1 MLFSRMKNQ
10 NSSSLG
16 VTAQD
21 NTSARSVQS
30 EPPPPLQN
38 DPPPPTPITHMPRRT
53 TSCQEGLRGGAGG
66 NSVPVTTEEAP
77 AEDLTCSITESDLQ
91 SNNSHLNASFPSL
104 ASSTL
109 LDLAQFDMGP
119 PPLPPPQLSTAVKNS
134 FIGGAGPHCPS
145 PHQRMDSSLV
155 ERRSRARV
163 GKMKIVELKVLG
175 RDFGSKVLEALR
187 FVFKS
192 YQPAVALSRESLR
205 GPSWGDDG
213 AVMER
218 FARNLMD
225 SGCVER
231 AEDLSVL
238 SDLLRFTHDIL
249 TAVLSKEKELKQYLP
264 LQTQQEF
271 SLNGPVSN
279 IITSQHVTA
288 LLRLCASWSR

>member
-1 MLFSRMKNQ
+1 MTLRR
-10 NSSSLG
+10 
-16 VTAQD
+16 
-21 NTSARSVQS
+21 RSCVGLWLCVGLACHG
-30 EPPPPLQN
+30 PC
-38 DPPPPTPITHMPRRT
+38 HG
-53 TSCQEGLRGGAGG
+53 QEGQRRRCNAA
-66 NSVPVTTEEAP
+66 VP
-77 AEDLTCSITESDLQ
+77 
-91 SNNSHLNASFPSL
+91 
-104 ASSTL
+104 
-109 LDLAQFDMGP
+109 
-119 PPLPPPQLSTAVKNS
+119 
-134 FIGGAGPHCPS
+134 
-145 PHQRMDSSLV
+145 V

-213 AVMER
+213 VVMER